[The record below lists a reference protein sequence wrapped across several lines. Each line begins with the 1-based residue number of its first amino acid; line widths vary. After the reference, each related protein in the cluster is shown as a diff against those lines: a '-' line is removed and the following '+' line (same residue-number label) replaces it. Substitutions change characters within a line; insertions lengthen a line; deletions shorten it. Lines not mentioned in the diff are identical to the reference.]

1 MAENKRIKMTKRII
15 KEALLEL
22 LESFPLEKITVTQI
36 CEVAEVNRSTYYVY
50 YEDVSQLMTEIEN
63 DVLEMLPVSTSGSMD
78 YSDEVFMDAIEQF
91 LDYVK
96 ENERL
101 FRILILQR
109 DNNSFNLKLIDRVM
123 ERYAMT
129 LKTSREIPARLSY
142 IYCTS
147 GAIGLMR
154 EWISSDFQISSRE
167 LTKLILQLCAKATS

>member
-1 MAENKRIKMTKRII
+1 MAENKRVRITKRII

-36 CEVAEVNRSTYYVY
+36 CELAEVNRSTYYVY
-50 YEDVSQLMTEIEN
+50 YEDVSQLMAEIEN
-63 DVLEMLPVSTSGSMD
+63 DVLDMLPVSTNGSMD
-78 YSDEVFMDAIEQF
+78 YSDEEFLDAMEQF

-109 DNNSFNLKLIDRVM
+109 DNNSFNLKLIERVM

-129 LKTSREIPARLSY
+129 LKTSKEIPTRFSY
-142 IYCTS
+142 VFCTS
-147 GAIGLMR
+147 GVIGLMR
-154 EWISSDFQISSRE
+154 EWISSDSQISSRE
-167 LTKLILQLCAKATS
+167 FAKIVLQLCAKATS

>member
-1 MAENKRIKMTKRII
+1 MAENKRVRMTKRII

-36 CEVAEVNRSTYYVY
+36 CELAEVNRSTYYVY
-50 YEDVSQLMTEIEN
+50 YEDVSQLMAEIEN
-63 DVLEMLPVSTSGSMD
+63 DVLDMLPVSTNGSMD
-78 YSDEVFMDAIEQF
+78 YSDEEFLDAMEQF

-109 DNNSFNLKLIDRVM
+109 DNNSFNLKLIDRIM

-129 LKTSREIPARLSY
+129 LKTSKEIPARFSY
-142 IYCTS
+142 VFCTS
-147 GAIGLMR
+147 GVIGLMR

-167 LTKLILQLCAKATS
+167 FAKIVLQLCAKATS